1 VSNPEFPG
9 SYRPDPRLAG
19 GFADAPEDRR
29 ERSGGRSSP
38 GRGAAAR
45 SEDPGY
51 PGRGRNGSGG
61 YQAADGG
68 GWGRPAT
75 GGRTTA
81 DEGGSR
87 SGRPWSRADQGQE
100 PRGRGAH
107 EETSS
112 GGRQGT
118 SRPRGRQPG
127 QGTVGTRGTSAS
139 RERYAAARERY
150 AARVGA
156 TSAGRAG
163 RTGSAGAGQDAGA
176 AYGGVGGNGNGYTG
190 NGHGGNGRNGAG
202 YAGRRPGGSTAL
214 KEPDVRRRPG
224 RHGGDDGGSGGGG
237 REHRK
242 GDWWRHWTLKK
253 AVSIAAIAAGV
264 MVILGAAGV
273 GIAYAKTPVPTD
285 RSLSATQAASIVY
298 FSNNKTRVG
307 QFGTV
312 DRQLLLYNQIPA
324 NLRNAVVAAE
334 DKNFWHEGG
343 ISPTGILRAAYYD
356 LTSSGGNLQGGSTI
370 TQQLVRNY
378 YANIGTAQT
387 VSRKI
392 KEIFIAQKLAQRT
405 SKEQILKEY
414 LNTVYF
420 GGGAYGVGAAA
431 QYYFGLSPSQINQI
445 TPAQAAMIAAMIQSP
460 SGYSPNPKAGA
471 SYQAL
476 VARWHYVINAMV
488 GMGTLSPQEAAKAK
502 FPTVVKPFNNS
513 WGGYRGYIMQA
524 VLNELQQTY
533 GYSLDQLHTKG
544 LHIVTTFSK
553 SLMDSLYATVKQDR
567 ALMKAGAPPT
577 PPFGAHVGCGPR
589 GCLPGYV
596 NVGAVLENPAN
607 GAILAMYSGENYNS
621 KKRPHAQLD
630 NALQSR
636 NQVGSSFKPYVLATA
651 VKQGMN
657 VQTSQLTGFSPLW
670 IPPDADPTALA
681 SLQQPSPLVHDAGS
695 YFEVVNDEVSNPNR
709 PVSVVDATAMSLN
722 TAYTDLWHRVAGYN
736 LSGAP
741 NNVTNMAKAFGVD
754 VSAAAPKGN
763 GSGLQDMQDQSGVTL
778 GQASLTVEE
787 QATMIATL
795 ADGGVYH
802 TPHVIKDIIVG
813 NATTQAKVDQ
823 REVLTPDEAAE
834 VDYAL
839 SFDMGSLGTANG
851 LGLTNGQTVIAKTG
865 TTNLSQQ
872 AFFLGATPR
881 YAMAVG
887 MFVNNN
893 QCEQR
898 LPLSEQAVC
907 SSSQALAFQP
917 PSQVQTLFGVGG
929 LAGYGGQWPAII
941 WHDYFMKQFNTL
953 PVQSWPALPANFG
966 SAWNLVPPLP
976 KPKPKP
982 QQCDNGN
989 GNPFRCRNGNQPPVI
1004 CLPGSPIPCPGQ
1016 TLVPGGGGGGGGA
1029 GGAGTVGGAAA
1040 GGIVTTGLTVTM
1052 LPAGARRWRARRRQ
1066 RGPGA
1071 AKRKT

>member
-1 VSNPEFPG
+1 MSNPEFPS
-9 SYRPDPRLAG
+9 SYQPDPRLAG

-29 ERSGGRSSP
+29 DRSGGRGSP
-38 GRGAAAR
+38 GRGATAR
-45 SEDPGY
+45 SEGPGY
-51 PGRGRNGSGG
+51 PGRGQNESGG
-61 YQAADGG
+61 YQAAADG
-68 GWGRPAT
+68 GWGRP
-75 GGRTTA
+75 GSSGRTTT
-81 DEGGSR
+81 DDGGSR
-87 SGRPWSRADQGQE
+87 SGRSRSRADQGQE
-100 PRGRGAH
+100 PGGRGTYEEASSRGRQA
-107 EETSS
+107 
-112 GGRQGT
+112 T

-127 QGTVGTRGTSAS
+127 QATVGTRGTSAS

-156 TSAGRAG
+156 AGAG
-163 RTGSAGAGQDAGA
+163 RTGRAGGAGQDAGVT
-176 AYGGVGGNGNGYTG
+176 YGAPGGNGNGYTG
-190 NGHGGNGRNGAG
+190 NGAAATDVAAG
-202 YAGRRPGGSTAL
+202 GRRPGGSTAL

-224 RHGGDDGGSGGGG
+224 RHGGGDGFDGGG

-253 AVSIAAIAAGV
+253 AVGIAAIAAGV

-285 RSLSATQAASIVY
+285 PQLSATQAASIVY

-307 QFGTV
+307 QFGTI
-312 DRQLLLYNQIPA
+312 DRQVLLYSQIPA
-324 NLRNAVVAAE
+324 VLRNAVVAAE

-343 ISPTGILRAAYYD
+343 ISPGGILRAAYYD
-356 LTSSGGNLQGGSTI
+356 LTSSGGNLQGGLTI

-387 VSRKI
+387 MTRKI
-392 KEIFIAQKLAQRT
+392 KEIFVAQKLAQRT

-431 QYYFGLSPSQINQI
+431 QYYFGLSPSQINRI

-476 VARWHYVINAMV
+476 VFRWHYVINAMA
-488 GMGTLSPQEAAKAK
+488 GMGTLSQQDAAKTK

-524 VLNELQQTY
+524 VQNELQNTY
-533 GYSLDQLHTKG
+533 GYSPNQLSTKG

-567 ALMKAGAPPT
+567 ALMKAGTPPT

-681 SLQQPSPLVHDAGS
+681 SLQQPSPLIHDASS
-695 YFEVVNDEVSNPNR
+695 YFEVQNDEVSNPNR

-736 LSGAP
+736 PSGAP

-754 VSAAAPKGN
+754 VSSAAPKGT
-763 GSGLQDMQDQSGVTL
+763 GSGLQHMQDQSGVTL

-795 ADGGVYH
+795 ADGGTYH

-813 NATTQAKVDQ
+813 NATTPAKVNQ

-887 MFVNNN
+887 MFVNDNR
-893 QCEQR
+893 CEQR

-907 SSSQALAFQP
+907 SSTQALAFQP
-917 PSQVQTLFGVGG
+917 PPQVQTLFGVGG

-941 WHDYFMKQFNTL
+941 WHDYFMKNFNTQ

-989 GNPFRCRNGNQPPVI
+989 GNPFRCRNQNQPPVI
-1004 CLPGSPIPCPGQ
+1004 CLPGSPIPCPG
-1016 TLVPGGGGGGGGA
+1016 GGGGGVGGGGGGGVGGGA
-1029 GGAGTVGGAAA
+1029 GGAGTVGGVAA
-1040 GGIVTTGLTVTM
+1040 GGMVATGLTVTM
-1052 LPAGARRWRARRRQ
+1052 LPAGVRRWRPRRRQ

-1071 AKRKT
+1071 GKRKT